1 MKELKNEWP
10 DFFEKTRKVAR
21 ESTGVLGL
29 LYRDLSNEKV
39 FSDFMLNQY
48 RFQVSKIWEL
58 SPQIISKAS
67 SPDAFHTYLPI
78 VYTSIVVP
86 MEKEIR

>member
-10 DFFEKTRKVAR
+10 DFFEKTRKEIR

-39 FSDFMLNQY
+39 FSDFMLN
-48 RFQVSKIWEL
+48 
-58 SPQIISKAS
+58 
-67 SPDAFHTYLPI
+67 
-78 VYTSIVVP
+78 
-86 MEKEIR
+86 